1 MKNHISTAK
10 APKPLGPYSQAVQA
24 GGFLYVSGQLAIN
37 PETGKLVE
45 ADVAG
50 QTRQVMENIKAILQ
64 AANYTLS
71 DVVQVTVY
79 LSSMEL
85 FEEFNREYATY
96 FSTQPP
102 ARAAVACTLKTGA
115 TVEIAAVAYKEPA
128 DLISYKS
135 VADAK

>member
-45 ADVAG
+45 TDVAG
-50 QTRQVMENIKAILQ
+50 QTRQVMENVKAILQ

-96 FSTQPP
+96 FPTQPP
-102 ARAAVACTLKTGA
+102 ARAAVGCSLKTGA
-115 TVEIAAVAYKEPA
+115 TVEIAAVAYKEPC
-128 DLISYKS
+128 
-135 VADAK
+135 